1 MFVDNGSLGDLSSMA
16 MRKGSLKSLP
26 KKTSSS
32 RDQDVPLS
40 AEFTS
45 FKEAFKGAV
54 YLRKQHRVEC
64 QGQQSVMGQCA
75 RQGIADPAFGF
86 ELDVLSNSIV

>member
-1 MFVDNGSLGDLSSMA
+1 MVDDDGSLGDLSSMA
-16 MRKGSLKSLP
+16 RRKGSLKSLP

-40 AEFTS
+40 AEFAS
-45 FKEAFKGAV
+45 FKEAFKGGAN
-54 YLRKQHRVEC
+54 LRRRHRVEC

-75 RQGIADPAFGF
+75 RQGKADPAW
-86 ELDVLSNSIV
+86 I